1 MSSSATPPPIP
12 YGPPITLELAKQVVA
27 AAEKEAV
34 ANNWPMVIAVVNS
47 SGHLVI
53 LHKLDHA
60 QLGSIPI
67 AQRKAETAVNFKR
80 PTKVFEEMLAGGGLG
95 LRLLAADNVCPLE
108 GGLPLLRNGEV
119 IGGIGVSG
127 MQATQ
132 DAQVAAAGA
141 NVVNYKGR
149 QPRSTRPVTA

>member
-1 MSSSATPPPIP
+1 
-12 YGPPITLELAKQVVA
+12 VA

-34 ANNWPMVIAVVNS
+34 ANNWPMVIAVVDS

-53 LHKLDHA
+53 LHRLDHA

-80 PTKVFEEMLAGGGLG
+80 PTKVFEAMLAGGGLG

-127 MQATQ
+127 MQSTQ

-141 NVVNYKGR
+141 NVVNYNGPS
-149 QPRSTRPVTA
+149 PRSARPVTA